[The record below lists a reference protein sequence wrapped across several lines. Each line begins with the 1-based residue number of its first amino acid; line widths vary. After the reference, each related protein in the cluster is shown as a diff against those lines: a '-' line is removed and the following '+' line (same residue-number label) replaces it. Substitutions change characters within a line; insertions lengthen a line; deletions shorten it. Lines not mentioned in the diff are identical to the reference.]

1 VDPRVITTARLRL
14 VPHEPEHLRA
24 LIESPDCYAR
34 ASGMT
39 AAPGLRE
46 FLVSPDVS
54 DEWLSAL
61 QTAAGADPWKYGF
74 AVVEIASGLVI
85 GNGGFA
91 GAPDADG
98 VVEIA
103 YGIVPDYE
111 GRGYATEVAGALVA
125 YARNA
130 GRARTVCAH
139 TLPASNASTRVLEKC
154 AFRFAGEV
162 NHPTD
167 GLVWRWEREGA
178 SA

>member
-1 VDPRVITTARLRL
+1 
-14 VPHEPEHLRA
+14 
-24 LIESPDCYAR
+24 
-34 ASGMT
+34 MT
-39 AAPGLRE
+39 PAPGLRG
-46 FLVSPDVS
+46 FIVSPDVS
-54 DEWLSAL
+54 AEWLSAL

-111 GRGYATEVAGALVA
+111 GHGYATEVAQALVD
-125 YARNA
+125 YARNK

-139 TLPASNASTRVLEKC
+139 TLAAPNASTRVLEKC

-167 GLVWRWEREGA
+167 GLIWRWKRELA